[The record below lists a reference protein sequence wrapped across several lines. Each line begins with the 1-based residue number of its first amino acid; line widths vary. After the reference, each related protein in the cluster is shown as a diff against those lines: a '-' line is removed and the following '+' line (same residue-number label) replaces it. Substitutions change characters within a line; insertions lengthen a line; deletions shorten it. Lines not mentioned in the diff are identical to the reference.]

1 MRAPAILRMNQ
12 HISFTHSKD
21 TVGVSEYKRGHVTLS
36 TPSSVVDCHPRPEIA
51 TINLPTKFK
60 FLSPSVNLRT
70 YENMK
75 SDTKFRKCG
84 GLG

>member
-60 FLSPSVNLRT
+60 ISISVR
-70 YENMK
+70 
-75 SDTKFRKCG
+75 
-84 GLG
+84 